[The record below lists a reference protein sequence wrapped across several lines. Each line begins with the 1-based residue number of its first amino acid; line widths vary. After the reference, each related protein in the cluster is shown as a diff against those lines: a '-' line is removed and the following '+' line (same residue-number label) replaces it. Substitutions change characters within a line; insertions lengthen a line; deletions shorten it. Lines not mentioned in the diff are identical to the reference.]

1 MSGYG
6 KINLLAMFLMPA
18 VATLAAIVMFGP
30 RIDTLATVFAMNAIP
45 MLIGGL
51 FSGLLLRG
59 ASQSGGVG
67 RSLTVWPTVLPAV
80 VGIAWYL
87 RDALFP
93 AELDPGRVY
102 IFGPLYLLAI
112 AIGAGLCAWAACA
125 VVRSRRAT
133 D

>member
-1 MSGYG
+1 
-6 KINLLAMFLMPA
+6 
-18 VATLAAIVMFGP
+18 MFGP
-30 RIDTLATVFAMNAIP
+30 DIDTMVAVFGMNAVP

-51 FSGLLLRG
+51 FAGLLLRG
-59 ASQSGGVG
+59 ASKSGGVG

-102 IFGPLYLLAI
+102 VSGPLYLLSI
-112 AIGAGLCAWAACA
+112 AIGAGLFAWVAC
-125 VVRSRRAT
+125 VIVRSRRA
-133 D
+133 